1 MLTDLRIVLPN
12 RPGTLTRFLEALA
25 EAGLNLEG
33 MSGDIRPGET
43 WGFIHLVVEDCA
55 RAKEIAEDMGLQI
68 TSEHEVEMTTLDNR
82 PGALAETL
90 RAYREREENIEVIY
104 FGSNNQLVVGSES
117 MRKEKPGVRVE
128 DAEYR

>member
-12 RPGTLTRFLEALA
+12 QPGTLVAFCEALA
-25 EAGLNLEG
+25 ESGLNVEG
-33 MSGDIRPGET
+33 VAGDIRPGET
-43 WGFIHLVVEDCA
+43 WGFIHIVVEDCA
-55 RAKEIAEDMGLQI
+55 AAKEIAEDMGLQI
-68 TSEHEVEMTTLDNR
+68 TSEHEVELTSLENR

-90 RAYREREENIEVIY
+90 RAYRERQENIEVLY